1 MESEVKVGEK
11 EVVRRNISS
20 LLHKELC
27 VLIPVLVK
35 QGDVTRDQ

>member
-1 MESEVKVGEK
+1 MSEVEVGEK
-11 EVVRRNISS
+11 EVVRRNVSGLS
-20 LLHKELC
+20 HKEPY